1 MQHNRLEF
9 PHPKMAQHALA
20 TVSSAPISA
29 ILRTVW
35 NDLGDLSVRLRSQ
48 SLIGLSIVVVFEI
61 IGSVPAISGDRL
73 LSEVF
78 DLMSKIAM
86 LPFEIAIYR
95 LLILNEAA
103 AGYRFEISTVRFQ
116 RMLGWTVALWALAN
130 IPIYLPDAVIPSEG
144 AAAVSSIA
152 LIVIG
157 IAVMV
162 RLSILLPAIAVDA
175 PGASVANVL
184 ADTRGHAWFILKA
197 YLTILLP
204 FVLIFLS
211 AAVLAWLGGVSE
223 VLGRSGRV
231 NPAASAF
238 FGALGFLVVT
248 AVTIISARLF
258 MSLGDRVKGGVPGS
272 RE

>member
-1 MQHNRLEF
+1 M
-9 PHPKMAQHALA
+9 A
-20 TVSSAPISA
+20 TVSPTPLST

-35 NDLGDLSVRLRSQ
+35 EDLGELSVRLRSQ
-48 SLIGLSIVVVFEI
+48 SIIGLSVVVVFEI
-61 IGSVPAISGDRL
+61 IGSVPAVSGNRL
-73 LSEVF
+73 LSEAF
-78 DLMSKIAM
+78 GLMSTIAL

-95 LLILNEAA
+95 LLILDEAT
-103 AGYRFEISTVRFQ
+103 AGYRFEVSTVRFQ
-116 RMLGWTVALWALAN
+116 RMLGWTVVLWALAN

-184 ADTRGHAWFILKA
+184 ADTRGHAWFIVKA
-197 YLTILLP
+197 YLAIVAP
-204 FVLIFLS
+204 FVLIVLS
-211 AAVLAWLGGVSE
+211 AALLAWLAGASE
-223 VLGRSGRV
+223 ILGRSGRV

-248 AVTIISARLF
+248 AFMIVSARLF
-258 MSLGDRVKGGVPGS
+258 MRIGDRVKGGAQSPG
-272 RE
+272 E